1 MTTVKMRGG
10 DYMVPVDIEDE
21 GDQYALSFRYNY
33 ELKEHLKAL
42 KGTRWR
48 PEDKSWTVPKIP
60 SNEFQLRFLQEGF
73 KVYERWNKPLQS
85 FEGLDPSAYAHQ
97 QEFFN
102 FMLTRQYCIIA
113 GEMGTGKTMPAIKV
127 MEYVKPVD
135 VWYIAPK
142 ATLAAIELELIKWKA
157 KVWPKLMTYEGL
169 TKTMKEWPGGL
180 APQMVIGDEI
190 SKCKG
195 HRTQRTQA
203 MQALADGIRK
213 DWGDRGYVI
222 LMSGSPAP
230 KSPSDWWSLC
240 NIAAPGF
247 LKETDFHK
255 FERRLSITKEMEGN
269 DGVKFNKVLAWKDNV
284 NRCASCGKMKEEYI
298 HTLEG
303 IAVDSDG
310 HEFIPCVNEVE
321 KLHRRMAGL
330 VHVKFKKDCLDL
342 PEKVYRTIKVKAS
355 LQTIHAA
362 KLLASTLTGANLLMK
377 LRELSDGFQYQ
388 TIRGPK
394 VTCPRCNGER
404 EIEQV
409 TEEGGFEFGASGDTH
424 VVPEKRE
431 KVPCH
436 ACDGSGQVHK
446 EVQQHIPI
454 ECPKDKAVLDL
465 LEEFEDDGRLV
476 FYGGFTPTID
486 RLVDLCKNSG
496 WHYIRVDGRGW
507 DSSFMHSGRTHLL
520 EIFQDREMYDKV
532 AFIGHPGSAGMGLT
546 LTASQAIVY
555 YSNDF
560 NAEYR
565 IQSEDRIHRP
575 GSRGANI
582 IDIIHLPTDLKVL
595 NSLKAKRELQSIS
608 LGELQAA
615 LEDEQHVQHSDSS
628 RS

>member
-1 MTTVKMRGG
+1 MSSIVKMRAGNL
-10 DYMVPVDIEDE
+10 MVPVTVEDE
-21 GDQYALSFRYNY
+21 GDVYAFSFGFNATLKDY
-33 ELKEHLKAL
+33 LKEL

-48 PEDKSWTVPKIP
+48 PETKQWTVPKTP
-60 SNEFQLRFLQEGF
+60 ANEFQLAYLRNEP
-73 KVYERWNKPLQS
+73 VYERWDCPLRE
-85 FEGLDPSAYAHQ
+85 FPGLDETAYKHQ
-97 QEFFN
+97 QEIYN
-102 FMLTRQYCIIA
+102 FMLTRQYCIVA
-113 GEMGTGKTMPAIKV
+113 GEMGVGKTFPAIRV
-127 MEYVKPVD
+127 MDHIKPVD

-157 KVWPKLMTYEGL
+157 KVWPKLLTYEGL
-169 TKTMKEWPGGL
+169 TKVMKEWAGGL

-195 HRTQRTQA
+195 WRTQRTQA

-213 DWGDRGYVI
+213 DWGKRGYVI

-247 LKETDFHK
+247 LKETDFFK
-255 FERRLSITKEMEGN
+255 FERRLSVQQTMEGN
-269 DGVKFNKVLAWKDNV
+269 DGVKFNKIVTWKDNPAKC
-284 NRCASCGKMKEEYI
+284 NGCGKLKEDFVHSAEAM
-298 HTLEG
+298 
-303 IAVDSDG
+303 AVDQAA
-310 HEFIPCVNEVE
+310 HEFMPSINEVE
-321 KLHRRMAGL
+321 KLHRRMNGL
-330 VHVKFKKDCLDL
+330 VFVKFKKDCLDL
-342 PEKVYRTIKVKAS
+342 PQKVYRTIKVKAS
-355 LQTIHAA
+355 LQTLNAA
-362 KLLASTLTGANLLMK
+362 RLLMSTLTGATLLMK

-394 VTCPRCNGER
+394 ETCPRCKGER
-404 EIEQV
+404 ETEQTEV
-409 TEEGGFEFGASGDTH
+409 TETGETVLA
-424 VVPEKRE
+424 

-436 ACDGSGQVHK
+436 ACEGSGSIQK
-446 EVQQHIPI
+446 EVQKHIPV
-454 ECPKDKAVLDL
+454 ECPKDQAVLDL
-465 LEEFEDDGRLV
+465 LEEFEEDGRLV

-486 RLVDLCKNSG
+486 RLVDLCKNAG

-507 DSSFMHSGRTHLL
+507 DSSFMYGDRTQLL
-520 EIFQDREMYDKV
+520 QIFQNREDYDKV

-582 IDIIHLPTDLKVL
+582 IDIIHLPTDQKVL
-595 NSLKAKRELQSIS
+595 DSLKAKRELQSIS
-608 LGELQAA
+608 LGELKEA
-615 LEDEQHVQHSDSS
+615 LDDAGLHGTQNP
-628 RS
+628 RN

>member
-10 DYMVPVDIEDE
+10 DYMIPVDMIDE

-48 PEDKSWTVPKIP
+48 PDDKSWTVPKIP
-60 SNEFQLRFLQEGF
+60 SNDFQLRFLQEGF
-73 KVYERWNKPLQS
+73 KVYERWNKPLKI
-85 FEGLDPSAYAHQ
+85 FEGLEPTAYAHQ
-97 QEFFN
+97 QEFYN

-113 GEMGTGKTMPAIKV
+113 GEMGTGKTLPAIRV
-127 MEYVKPVD
+127 MDYVKPVD

-142 ATLAAIELELIKWKA
+142 ATLSAIELELIKWGA

-169 TKTMKEWPGGL
+169 TKTMKEWSGGL

-255 FERRLSITKEMEGN
+255 FERRLSITQEMEGN
-269 DGVKFNKVLAWKDNV
+269 DGVKFNKILAWRDNV
-284 NRCASCGKMKEEYI
+284 DRCAKCGKMKDVYE
-298 HTLEG
+298 HSLEG
-303 IAVDSDG
+303 QAVDSDG
-310 HEFIPCVNEVE
+310 HEFISCVNEVE

-342 PEKVYRTIKVKAS
+342 PEKVYRVIKIKPS
-355 LQTIHAA
+355 IQTLNAA
-362 KLLASTLTGANLLMK
+362 KLLTSALTGANLLMK

-388 TIRGPK
+388 TVYGPIQ
-394 VTCPRCNGER
+394 TCPRCNGVR
-404 EIEQV
+404 EIEDP
-409 TEEGGFEFGASGDTH
+409 SGTDSFDKEPGT
-424 VVPEKRE
+424 V
-431 KVPCH
+431 KVPCY
-436 ACDGSGQVHK
+436 ACDGAGTIRK
-446 EVQQHIPI
+446 EVQKHIPV
-454 ECPKDKAVLDL
+454 ECPKDKVVLDL
-465 LEEFEDDGRLV
+465 LEEFEDDGRLI
-476 FYGGFTPTID
+476 FYGGFTPSVD

-496 WHYIRVDGRGW
+496 WHYIRRDGRGW
-507 DSSFMHSGRTHLL
+507 DSSFMHAGPTHLL
-520 EIFQDREMYDKV
+520 EIFQDRENYDKV

-555 YSNDF
+555 FSNDF

-615 LEDEQHVQHSDSS
+615 LEDEQQLQRSDAS